1 MTEKQIM
8 TDVLIV
14 GAGTAG
20 LTAAV
25 YAARA
30 GKSVKLVE
38 QYLQGG
44 QIINASHVENFPGF
58 ESIAGFEFAEAL
70 YNQAIKMGAEIVY
83 DKVTGLQDYGSHK
96 GVQTEYGGELLA
108 KAVIL
113 ATGARVR
120 PLGLENEDRFIGS
133 GVSYCATCDGAFFK
147 DKNVAVVGGGNSAL
161 EEALYL
167 TNFAKNVTIIHR
179 RDAFRAD
186 KTMQERVA
194 QNHKINVI
202 WNCVVEEILGTESP
216 LGVTGLRLKNVKTDN
231 TTDVAVDGVFIAIG
245 HHPNTDLVKGH
256 LHLDK
261 ENYIV
266 TKHNSCETS
275 IKGVFAAGDVRDPQY
290 RQAIIAAGSGCIAA
304 LEAEKYLNEL
314 GEQKNAVKPEAV

>member
-147 DKNVAVVGGGNSAL
+147 DKNVAVVGGGNTALDDALVLSFTSKKALNGWSRWASAIRSAARNRRWMSMPFL
-161 EEALYL
+161 SLSAMFRIIKLSRL
-167 TNFAKNVTIIHR
+167 WLSWTLMVTLKLMKIVR
-179 RDAFRAD
+179 LPVPAFMLPA
-186 KTMQERVA
+186 TAV
-194 QNHKINVI
+194 
-202 WNCVVEEILGTESP
+202 
-216 LGVTGLRLKNVKTDN
+216 LKRC
-231 TTDVAVDGVFIAIG
+231 A
-245 HHPNTDLVKGH
+245 
-256 LHLDK
+256 
-261 ENYIV
+261 
-266 TKHNSCETS
+266 S
-275 IKGVFAAGDVRDPQY
+275 
-290 RQAIIAAGSGCIAA
+290 
-304 LEAEKYLNEL
+304 
-314 GEQKNAVKPEAV
+314 

>member
-1 MTEKQIM
+1 MAEYKSK
-8 TDVLIV
+8 VLII
-14 GAGTAG
+14 GSGPAGYTAG
-20 LTAAV
+20 I
-25 YAARA
+25 YAAQN
-30 GKSVKLVE
+30 V
-38 QYLQGG
+38 
-44 QIINASHVENFPGF
+44 
-58 ESIAGFEFAEAL
+58 
-70 YNQAIKMGAEIVY
+70 
-83 DKVTGLQDYGSHK
+83 
-96 GVQTEYGGELLA
+96 GVQMIDDTITEIDFEHRPFVCSSENANSFVGDSL
-108 KAVIL
+108 II
-113 ATGARVR
+113 ATGASARW
-120 PLGLENEDRFIGS
+120 LGLPSEEKFRGF
-133 GVSYCATCDGAFFK
+133 GVSACATCDGFFYRNR
-147 DKNVAVVGGGNSAL
+147 NVAVVGGGNSAL

-231 TTDVAVDGVFIAIG
+231 TTEVAVDGVFIAIG

>member
-8 TDVLIV
+8 TDILIV

-70 YNQAIKMGAEIVY
+70 YNQAVKMGAEIVY

-147 DKNVAVVGGGNSAL
+147 DDNVVFVLNSEVTSINGSERL
-161 EEALYL
+161 ESLDIRNKVSGEEQTLD
-167 TNFAKNVTIIHR
+167 V
-179 RDAFRAD
+179 DA
-186 KTMQERVA
+186 
-194 QNHKINVI
+194 
-202 WNCVVEEILGTESP
+202 
-216 LGVTGLRLKNVKTDN
+216 
-231 TTDVAVDGVFIAIG
+231 VFIAIG
-245 HHPNTDLVKGH
+245 HVPDNKAFAPLVELDAYGYIKTD
-256 LHLDK
+256 
-261 ENYIV
+261 ENCA
-266 TKHNSCETS
+266 TSCPG
-275 IKGVFAAGDVRDPQY
+275 IYAAGDGRVKKVRQLTT
-290 RQAIIAAGSGCIAA
+290 AAADGTEAA
-304 LEAEKYLNEL
+304 LAACDYIDLL
-314 GEQKNAVKPEAV
+314 

>member
-70 YNQAIKMGAEIVY
+70 YNQAIKMGAEIAY
-83 DKVTGLQDYGSHK
+83 DKVTGLHDYGNHK

-108 KAVIL
+108 KTVIL

-120 PLGLENEDRFIGS
+120 PLGLENEDKFIGA

-147 DKNVAVVGGGNSAL
+147 DKNVAVVGGGNTAL
-161 EEALYL
+161 DDALVL
-167 TNFAKNVTIIHR
+167 SSTSKNVYLIHR
-179 RDAFRAD
+179 S
-186 KTMQERVA
+186 KTCSAE
-194 QNHKINVI
+194 K
-202 WNCVVEEILGTESP
+202 
-216 LGVTGLRLKNVKTDN
+216 RLLEKLHEHKNVHFLLESEVTAINGTDKLESLN
-231 TTDVAVDGVFIAIG
+231 VRDNVSQTEQVLDVEAVFIAIG
-245 HHPNTDLVKGH
+245 HIPDNKAFAALVELDAYGYIKTD
-256 LHLDK
+256 
-261 ENYIV
+261 ENCA
-266 TKHNSCETS
+266 TSCPG
-275 IKGVFAAGDVRDPQY
+275 IFAAGDGRAKKVRQLTT
-290 RQAIIAAGSGCIAA
+290 AAADGTEAA
-304 LEAEKYLNEL
+304 LAACDYIDLL
-314 GEQKNAVKPEAV
+314 

>member
-1 MTEKQIM
+1 M

-96 GVQTEYGGELLA
+96 GIQTEYGGELLA

-147 DKNVAVVGGGNSAL
+147 DKNVAVVGDDAL
-161 EEALYL
+161 VLSFTSKKVYL
-167 TNFAKNVTIIHR
+167 IHR
-179 RDAFRAD
+179 SDTFSGEKRLLEKLQEHDNVVFILDSEVTAINGSERLESLGIRNKVSGEEQTLDVDA
-186 KTMQERVA
+186 
-194 QNHKINVI
+194 
-202 WNCVVEEILGTESP
+202 
-216 LGVTGLRLKNVKTDN
+216 
-231 TTDVAVDGVFIAIG
+231 VFIAIG
-245 HHPNTDLVKGH
+245 HVPDNKAFASLVE
-256 LHLDK
+256 LDA
-261 ENYIV
+261 YCAP
-266 TKHNSCETS
+266 SCPG
-275 IKGVFAAGDVRDPQY
+275 IYAAGDGRVKKVRQLTT
-290 RQAIIAAGSGCIAA
+290 AAADGTEAA
-304 LEAEKYLNEL
+304 LAACDYIDLL
-314 GEQKNAVKPEAV
+314 

>member
-147 DKNVAVVGGGNSAL
+147 DKNVAVVGGGNTALDDALVLSFTSKRFISSIAAILSAAKKSVAGKSCRKHDNVVFILDSEVTAINGSERL
-161 EEALYL
+161 ESLGIRNKVSGEEQTLD
-167 TNFAKNVTIIHR
+167 V
-179 RDAFRAD
+179 DA
-186 KTMQERVA
+186 
-194 QNHKINVI
+194 
-202 WNCVVEEILGTESP
+202 
-216 LGVTGLRLKNVKTDN
+216 
-231 TTDVAVDGVFIAIG
+231 VFIAIG
-245 HHPNTDLVKGH
+245 HVPDNKAFASLVELDAYGYIKTD
-256 LHLDK
+256 
-261 ENYIV
+261 ENCA
-266 TKHNSCETS
+266 TSCPG
-275 IKGVFAAGDVRDPQY
+275 IYAAGDGRVKKVRQLTT
-290 RQAIIAAGSGCIAA
+290 AAADGTEAA
-304 LEAEKYLNEL
+304 LAACDYIDLL
-314 GEQKNAVKPEAV
+314 

>member
-147 DKNVAVVGGGNSAL
+147 DKNVAVVGGGNTAL
-161 EEALYL
+161 DDALVLSFTSKKVYL
-167 TNFAKNVTIIHR
+167 IHR
-179 RDAFRAD
+179 SDTFSGEKRLLEKLQEHDNVVFILDSEVTAINGSERLESLGIRNKVSGEEQTLDVDAA
-186 KTMQERVA
+186 
-194 QNHKINVI
+194 
-202 WNCVVEEILGTESP
+202 
-216 LGVTGLRLKNVKTDN
+216 
-231 TTDVAVDGVFIAIG
+231 FIAIG
-245 HHPNTDLVKGH
+245 HVPDNKAFASLVELDAYGYIKTD
-256 LHLDK
+256 
-261 ENYIV
+261 ENCA
-266 TKHNSCETS
+266 TSCPG
-275 IKGVFAAGDVRDPQY
+275 IYAAGDGRVKKVRQLTT
-290 RQAIIAAGSGCIAA
+290 AAADGTEAA
-304 LEAEKYLNEL
+304 LAACDYIDLL
-314 GEQKNAVKPEAV
+314 

>member
-8 TDVLIV
+8 TDILIV

-70 YNQAIKMGAEIVY
+70 YNQAVKMGAEIVY

-113 ATGARVR
+113 ATGYVR
-120 PLGLENEDRFIGS
+120 WAWKMKTVLLVP
-133 GVSYCATCDGAFFK
+133 AFPT
-147 DKNVAVVGGGNSAL
+147 AL
-161 EEALYL
+161 P
-167 TNFAKNVTIIHR
+167 VTEPFLKI
-179 RDAFRAD
+179 
-186 KTMQERVA
+186 KT
-194 QNHKINVI
+194 
-202 WNCVVEEILGTESP
+202 
-216 LGVTGLRLKNVKTDN
+216 
-231 TTDVAVDGVFIAIG
+231 
-245 HHPNTDLVKGH
+245 
-256 LHLDK
+256 
-261 ENYIV
+261 
-266 TKHNSCETS
+266 
-275 IKGVFAAGDVRDPQY
+275 
-290 RQAIIAAGSGCIAA
+290 
-304 LEAEKYLNEL
+304 
-314 GEQKNAVKPEAV
+314 

>member
-1 MTEKQIM
+1 MTEKKIM

-147 DKNVAVVGGGNSAL
+147 DKNVAVVGGGNTAL
-161 EEALYL
+161 DDALVLSFTSKKVYL
-167 TNFAKNVTIIHR
+167 IHR
-179 RDAFRAD
+179 SDTFSGEKRLLE
-186 KTMQERVA
+186 KLQE
-194 QNHKINVI
+194 HDNV
-202 WNCVVEEILGTESP
+202 
-216 LGVTGLRLKNVKTDN
+216 
-231 TTDVAVDGVFIAIG
+231 VFILDSEVTAING
-245 HHPNTDLVKGH
+245 SERLSRWASAIRSAARNRRWMSMPFLLLSAMFRIIKLSRLWLSWTLMVTLK
-256 LHLDK
+256 LMK
-261 ENYIV
+261 IV
-266 TKHNSCETS
+266 RLPVPAFMLPAT
-275 IKGVFAAGDVRDPQY
+275 
-290 RQAIIAAGSGCIAA
+290 AA
-304 LEAEKYLNEL
+304 LKRCAS
-314 GEQKNAVKPEAV
+314 

>member
-1 MTEKQIM
+1 MTEKQTM

-25 YAARA
+25 YVARA
-30 GKSVKLVE
+30 GKTVKLVE

-44 QIINASHVENFPGF
+44 QIVNASHVENFPGF

-108 KAVIL
+108 QAVIL

-120 PLGLENEDRFIGS
+120 PLGLTNEDRFIGS

-147 DKNVAVVGGGNSAL
+147 NKNVAVVGGGNTAIDDAL
-161 EEALYL
+161 VLSF
-167 TNFAKNVTIIHR
+167 TSKNVYLIHR
-179 RDAFRAD
+179 SKECDAEKRLLDKLHEHQNVHFLLESEVTAINGSERLESLTVRDNRSGAE
-186 KTMQERVA
+186 Q
-194 QNHKINVI
+194 
-202 WNCVVEEILGTESP
+202 LLS
-216 LGVTGLRLKNVKTDN
+216 
-231 TTDVAVDGVFIAIG
+231 VDAVFIAIG
-245 HHPNTDLVKGH
+245 HVPDNKAFASLVELDVYGYIKTD
-256 LHLDK
+256 
-261 ENYIV
+261 ENCA
-266 TKHNSCETS
+266 TSCPG
-275 IKGVFAAGDVRDPQY
+275 IYAAGDGRVKKVRQLTT
-290 RQAIIAAGSGCIAA
+290 AAADGTEAA
-304 LEAEKYLNEL
+304 LAACDYIDLL
-314 GEQKNAVKPEAV
+314 

>member
-1 MTEKQIM
+1 M

-147 DKNVAVVGGGNSAL
+147 DKNVAVVGGGNTAL
-161 EEALYL
+161 DDALVLSFTSKKVYL
-167 TNFAKNVTIIHR
+167 IHR
-179 RDAFRAD
+179 SDTFSGEKRLLE
-186 KTMQERVA
+186 KLQEHDNVVFILDSEVTAINGSERLESLGIRNKVSGEEQTLELRVA
-194 QNHKINVI
+194 PEDMGKVIGRQGRIAKEIPFLSLSAMFRIIKLSRLWLSWTLMVTLKLMKIV
-202 WNCVVEEILGTESP
+202 
-216 LGVTGLRLKNVKTDN
+216 RLPVPAFMLPAT
-231 TTDVAVDGVFIAIG
+231 
-245 HHPNTDLVKGH
+245 
-256 LHLDK
+256 
-261 ENYIV
+261 
-266 TKHNSCETS
+266 
-275 IKGVFAAGDVRDPQY
+275 
-290 RQAIIAAGSGCIAA
+290 AA
-304 LEAEKYLNEL
+304 LKRCAS
-314 GEQKNAVKPEAV
+314 

>member
-8 TDVLIV
+8 TDILIV

-70 YNQAIKMGAEIVY
+70 YNQAVKMGAEIVY

-147 DKNVAVVGGGNSAL
+147 DKNVAVVGGGNTAFDDAL
-161 EEALYL
+161 VLSFTSKKVYL
-167 TNFAKNVTIIHR
+167 IHR
-179 RDAFRAD
+179 SDAFSGEKRLLV
-186 KTMQERVA
+186 KLQEHDNVVFVL
-194 QNHKINVI
+194 NSEVTSINGSERLESLDIRNKVSG
-202 WNCVVEEILGTESP
+202 EEQTL
-216 LGVTGLRLKNVKTDN
+216 
-231 TTDVAVDGVFIAIG
+231 DVDAVFIAIG
-245 HHPNTDLVKGH
+245 HVPDNKAFTPLVELDAYGYIKTD
-256 LHLDK
+256 
-261 ENYIV
+261 ENCA
-266 TKHNSCETS
+266 TSCPG
-275 IKGVFAAGDVRDPQY
+275 ICAAGDGRVKKVRQLTT
-290 RQAIIAAGSGCIAA
+290 AAADGTEAA
-304 LEAEKYLNEL
+304 LAACDYIDLL
-314 GEQKNAVKPEAV
+314 